1 MNNVAFYR
9 YLVNHKDELEFED
22 FNINSKYDAEIQFF
36 TLRKNYFFS
45 VLKDFNI
52 ITDESSLG
60 ELNSFTLAIGF
71 DPSFKELF
79 SLIDRQDFNLII
91 NSHKDRIK
99 KIVFWEMD
107 TGWTNY
113 GQAEYDEKKAEF
125 KKWFDDRGIEYVIF
139 STAMKFK
146 YDSEVKY
153 FPAHNAMVIER
164 LVKELTDNGYYNYI
178 NENKAS
184 KYFYCTSNS
193 LNVDRAHFY
202 KYITDYNLWDSNN
215 IALFSTYRNVFT
227 DHQYDE
233 LGWGFNYSYIVALRG
248 GGNLHHIDDSFK
260 FYAKPFSD
268 ENFQTMNYSV
278 LSNYDR
284 VRNSL
289 FEMVFET
296 IYEANE
302 DLIIQ
307 TSEKTFKPFVHKKPF
322 LIFSY
327 TGIWKELKELGFK
340 SFEYMFDTTS
350 DEILNAND
358 RLYDVMDEFKRICNK
373 PIGELNEIVKNNY
386 ETQEYNFKIMN
397 ELFIKWRKGFTDAIK
412 YE

>member
-1 MNNVAFYR
+1 MNNIVFYR
-9 YLVNHKDELEFED
+9 YLVNHKDELEFENFRVD
-22 FNINSKYDAEIQFF
+22 SKYDAEIQFF
-36 TLRKNYFFS
+36 TLRRNYFFS

-52 ITDESSLG
+52 VTDETSIG
-60 ELNSFTLAIGF
+60 ELDSFTLAIGF

-79 SLIDRQDFNLII
+79 SLPERKDFNLIV
-91 NSHKDRIK
+91 NAHKDRIK

-125 KKWFDDRGIEYVIF
+125 KKWFDERGIEYVIF
-139 STAMKFK
+139 STAIKFR

-164 LVKELTDNGYYNYI
+164 LVKELTDNGYYDYI
-178 NENKAS
+178 SENDAN

-202 KYITDYNLWDSNN
+202 KYITDYNLWDCNN
-215 IALFSTYRNVFT
+215 VALFSTYRNVFT

-284 VRNSL
+284 VRDSL

-302 DLIIQ
+302 DLIVQ

-340 SFEYMFDTTS
+340 SFEYMFDETS
-350 DEILNAND
+350 DEMPNAND

-373 PIGELNEIVKNNY
+373 PIGELNQIVRDNY
-386 ETQEYNFKIMN
+386 QTQEYNFKIMN
-397 ELFIKWRKGFTDAIK
+397 ELFVKWRKGFTDALK

>member
-1 MNNVAFYR
+1 MNNVVFYR

-22 FNINSKYDAEIQFF
+22 FRINSKYDAEVQFF
-36 TLRKNYFFS
+36 TLRRNYFFS
-45 VLKDFNI
+45 VLENFNI
-52 ITDESSLG
+52 VTDENSIGGLD
-60 ELNSFTLAIGF
+60 SFTLAVGF

-79 SLIDRQDFNLII
+79 HLIEREDFNSIV
-91 NSHKDRIK
+91 NTHKDRIK

-113 GQAEYDEKKAEF
+113 GQEEYDEKKAEF
-125 KKWFDDRGIEYVIF
+125 KKWFDERGIEYVIF
-139 STAMKFK
+139 STAIKFR

-164 LVKELTDNGYYNYI
+164 LVKELTDNGYYDYVT
-178 NENKAS
+178 ENDAN

-202 KYITDYNLWDSNN
+202 KYITDYNLWDCNN
-215 IALFSTYRNVFT
+215 VALFSTYRNVFT

-284 VRNSL
+284 VRDSL

-302 DLIIQ
+302 DLIVQ

-340 SFEYMFDTTS
+340 SFEYMFDETS
-350 DEILNAND
+350 DEMPNAND

-373 PIGELNEIVKNNY
+373 PIGELNQIVRDNY
-386 ETQEYNFKIMN
+386 KTQEYNFKVMN
-397 ELFIKWRKGFTDAIK
+397 ELFIKWRKGFTDAVK

>member
-1 MNNVAFYR
+1 MNNVVFYR

-22 FNINSKYDAEIQFF
+22 FRTNSKYDAEVQFF

-52 ITDESSLG
+52 ITNENDIGGLSD
-60 ELNSFTLAIGF
+60 FTLAIGF

-79 SLIDRQDFNLII
+79 HLIEREDFNTIVDT
-91 NSHKDRIK
+91 HRDRIK

-113 GQAEYDEKKAEF
+113 SQSEYDEKKAEF
-125 KKWFDDRGIEYVIF
+125 KKWFDEKGIVYEIF
-139 STAMKFK
+139 STAIKFG
-146 YDSEVKY
+146 YDDEVKY

-164 LVKELTDNGYYNYI
+164 LVKELTENGYYDYI
-178 NENKAS
+178 EGHTPQ

-202 KYITDYNLWDSNN
+202 TYITDYELWDSNN
-215 IALFSTYRNVFT
+215 VALFSTYRNT
-227 DHQYDE
+227 
-233 LGWGFNYSYIVALRG
+233 FNTQTKGEEDKGIDYSYIVGLRG
-248 GGNLHHIDDSFK
+248 GGNLHTIDDEFK
-260 FYAKPFSD
+260 FYAKPFED
-268 ENFQTMNYSV
+268 ENFKTMNYSV
-278 LSNYDR
+278 LSNYSR
-284 VRNSL
+284 VRDTL

-327 TGIWKELKELGFK
+327 TGIWKELKNLGFK
-340 SFEYMFDTTS
+340 SFEYMFDETYDDMS
-350 DEILNAND
+350 YAND
-358 RLYDVMDEFKRICNK
+358 RLYDVMDEFKRICGK
-373 PIGELNEIVKNNY
+373 PIGELDEIVRENIK
-386 ETQEYNFKIMN
+386 TQDYNFDIIN
-397 ELFIKWRKGFTDAIK
+397 GLFKKWRTGFIDAIT